1 MRNRSAID
9 VFDNWALVDKDKGME
24 KGHALSVDRMIE
36 IALSSHGNKKS
47 KINILDL
54 GCGNG
59 WMSKKIAKLFPNIN
73 YLGIDGAENMIKKA
87 KLNNSQ
93 FNYLCADINQWVPSR
108 EFDLMISMEVLYYLD
123 SPSEFLKN
131 FYLTGLTNDSV
142 VVVGMDHYK
151 ENLPSLDWPSGLG
164 VHMHTLSIE
173 EWVENFYAA
182 GFSDVSYE
190 QFGPR
195 DDWSGTLI
203 IKATK

>member
-108 EFDLMISMEVLYYLD
+108 EFDLMISMEVLY
-123 SPSEFLKN
+123 
-131 FYLTGLTNDSV
+131 
-142 VVVGMDHYK
+142 
-151 ENLPSLDWPSGLG
+151 
-164 VHMHTLSIE
+164 
-173 EWVENFYAA
+173 
-182 GFSDVSYE
+182 
-190 QFGPR
+190 
-195 DDWSGTLI
+195 
-203 IKATK
+203 